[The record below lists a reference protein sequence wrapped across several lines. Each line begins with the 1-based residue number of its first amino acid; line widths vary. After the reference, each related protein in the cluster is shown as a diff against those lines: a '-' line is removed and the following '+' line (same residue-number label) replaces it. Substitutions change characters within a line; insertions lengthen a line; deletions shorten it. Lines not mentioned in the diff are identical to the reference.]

1 MLIPNLNFSEQFSV
15 TRGWC
20 DEIDNAAF
28 WLVENFFR
36 SIFIKLGVL
45 GFSSM
50 LIPNLNFFDRKSVT
64 RRRQRVFLV
73 QKSWN
78 IYLNRKKAQTAR
90 RKNEKEENTV
100 PSQESEQNDDF
111 SWYFNRQ
118 IDDPLDRLESYEN
131 EVEKEYL

>member
-1 MLIPNLNFSEQFSV
+1 M
-15 TRGWC
+15 
-20 DEIDNAAF
+20 
-28 WLVENFFR
+28 
-36 SIFIKLGVL
+36 
-45 GFSSM
+45 
-50 LIPNLNFFDRKSVT
+50 
-64 RRRQRVFLV
+64 FLV

-78 IYLNRKKAQTAR
+78 IYLNRKKAQTAQ